1 MADQVG
7 ERATLLLEGRTLDRG
22 APASEPV
29 APCRTFEQLVTEHHA
44 RIARLVQRLLGWSS
58 DADDVVQEVFLAA
71 LDAWPKFRGAS
82 QASTWLVQIAL
93 NKCRTHRRR
102 SGLIRRVITSLRERA
117 RERHAPPASAA
128 TLEQERNEQVRRA
141 LQGLPPRDREVLVLH
156 YLEELPVAEIATL
169 LNLNRGTV
177 EVRLSRARKRLE
189 PLLTRD
195 C

>member
-1 MADQVG
+1 M
-7 ERATLLLEGRTLDRG
+7 LLEGRTLDRC
-22 APASEPV
+22 APAPEPA
-29 APCRTFEQLVTEHHA
+29 APCETFEQLVTEHHA

-102 SGLIRRVITSLRERA
+102 SGVLHRMIEHLRERA
-117 RERHAPPASAA
+117 RARHTLPASAA
-128 TLEQERNEQVRRA
+128 TIDQERNEQVRRA
-141 LQGLPPRDREVLVLH
+141 LQSLPPRDREVLVLH

-169 LNLNRGTV
+169 LDLNRGAV

-189 PLLTRD
+189 PLLRRT